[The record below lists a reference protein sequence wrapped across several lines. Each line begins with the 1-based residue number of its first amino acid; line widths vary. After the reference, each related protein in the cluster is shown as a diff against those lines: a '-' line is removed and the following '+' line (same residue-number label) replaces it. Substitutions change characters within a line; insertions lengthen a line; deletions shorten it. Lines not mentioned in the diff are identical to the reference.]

1 MPGGT
6 RVLILTAAIGEG
18 HDLPARVLAEG
29 ILEEEPGARVE
40 IVDALAAVG
49 GLTERV
55 ALDGSR
61 FHSGWGNRMFDL
73 EFALVSRFPPTRWL
87 TGALF
92 VRPASR
98 RMAAVIDSERPDVVV
113 STYPG
118 ATAGLGRLRA
128 AGRLRV
134 PAVGAI
140 TDLAALR
147 YWADPGVDLH
157 LITHPESEAEVR
169 RIAPVSAVVCVRGLS
184 SPAFYAAPD
193 PAGWRTENGIPA
205 EGSLVAVSG
214 GGWAVGDLEGAAEA
228 ALRAGAESVVVLCG
242 RNEAVRSRMQER
254 FRAERRVIVL
264 GFVGRMSDLL
274 AAAGVL
280 VHSTAGLTVLEA
292 IIRGCRVVSYGWG
305 RAHIRANNEA
315 FERYGLAAVAR
326 DRGELEAA
334 IRSALANP
342 AAPDP
347 SFAALPGAA
356 AQVLRLAREAAPSAA
371 PRATRR

>member
-1 MPGGT
+1 VADAP

-18 HDLPARVLAEG
+18 HDLPAQVLADG
-29 ILEEEPGARVE
+29 ILEQEPGARVE

-61 FHSGWGNRMFDL
+61 FHSAWGNRMFDL

-92 VRPASR
+92 VAPASR
-98 RMAAVIDSERPDVVV
+98 RVAALIDSRRPDVVV

-118 ATAGLGRLRA
+118 ATEGLGRLRA
-128 AGRLRV
+128 TGRLTV
-134 PAVGAI
+134 PAAGVI

-147 YWADPGVDLH
+147 YWAHPGIDLH

-169 RIAPVSAVVCVRGLS
+169 RIAPVSAVVCVRGLT
-184 SPAFYAAPD
+184 SPAFYAPPD
-193 PAGWRTENGIPA
+193 PAGWRAQNGVPA

-228 ALRAGAESVVVLCG
+228 ALRAGAGSVAVLCG
-242 RNEAVRSRMQER
+242 RNEEVRSRMRER
-254 FRAERRVIVL
+254 FGSEPRVVVL
-264 GFVGRMSDLL
+264 GFVDRMSDLL
-274 AAAGVL
+274 AAATVL

-292 IIRGCRVVSYGWG
+292 IMRGCRVVSYGWG

-315 FERYGLAAVAR
+315 FERHGLAAVPR
-326 DRGELEAA
+326 DRAGLEPA
-334 IRSALANP
+334 IRAALADP
-342 AAPDP
+342 AAPDE

-356 AQVLRLAREAAPSAA
+356 AQVLRLARQAAPAPG